1 VVDSGIKEIQKIFS
15 EFSRT
20 TGPTAEFAK
29 LLEQTHLLEPTFKP
43 TYVSVFKD
51 YLAQQGLP
59 SWDIRSIYNPAS
71 SYFSVPNILDTYG
84 SYGETESSL
93 AYIQQFFLQNTR
105 TYAMDVMSMLKHQ
118 DVSSV
123 FNFEVLL
130 KGGNFSPATLETFRL
145 KEVATSMA
153 RELQRVTAHKLD
165 IDLLI
170 DVFPEFGLD
179 IASFDMPLENEEI
192 TLYQTLST
200 PDFKL
205 YYPEPFIAS
214 PSFVHEEL

>member
-1 VVDSGIKEIQKIFS
+1 M
-15 EFSRT
+15 
-20 TGPTAEFAK
+20 
-29 LLEQTHLLEPTFKP
+29 
-43 TYVSVFKD
+43 
-51 YLAQQGLP
+51 
-59 SWDIRSIYNPAS
+59 
-71 SYFSVPNILDTYG
+71 YG
-84 SYGETESSL
+84 DTESSL
-93 AYIQQFFLQNTR
+93 AYIQQLFLQNTR
-105 TYAMDVMSMLKHQ
+105 DYAMDMMSMLKHRG
-118 DVSSV
+118 DSSV

-130 KGGNFSPATLETFRL
+130 KSSNYNSATLETFRL

-165 IDLLI
+165 IDLMI
-170 DVFPEFGLD
+170 EIFPEFGLD